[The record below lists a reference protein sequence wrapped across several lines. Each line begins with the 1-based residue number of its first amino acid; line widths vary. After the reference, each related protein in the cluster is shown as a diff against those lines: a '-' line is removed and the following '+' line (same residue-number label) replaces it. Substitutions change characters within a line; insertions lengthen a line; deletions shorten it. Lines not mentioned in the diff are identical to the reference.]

1 MKCQHCNTVNP
12 DDAKY
17 CRVCGNVLTA
27 GTVLDRFPNLGLI
40 PISLLKLRSS
50 FWAGLVLCVLILPL
64 AYGCFLGFGGIIMLF
79 VEGKIFNLFIS
90 ACGFLGCFLLYVLAY
105 KSRILWKAFPNYY
118 VKKKLLREAEYIQQ
132 NLSVNNGYVFIIK
145 NYKFGIYNTKK
156 NKVQI
161 PAEYDLLSWVTE
173 GEILNVQHNG
183 RQYIMDIYGNELR

>member
-64 AYGCFLGFGGIIMLF
+64 AYGC
-79 VEGKIFNLFIS
+79 
-90 ACGFLGCFLLYVLAY
+90 FLGCFLLYVLAY

-173 GEILNVQHNG
+173 GKILNVQHNG

>member
-90 ACGFLGCFLLYVLAY
+90 FSY
-105 KSRILWKAFPNYY
+105 
-118 VKKKLLREAEYIQQ
+118 
-132 NLSVNNGYVFIIK
+132 
-145 NYKFGIYNTKK
+145 
-156 NKVQI
+156 
-161 PAEYDLLSWVTE
+161 E
-173 GEILNVQHNG
+173 GLPSPRG
-183 RQYIMDIYGNELR
+183 